1 MKSASGPALPSP
13 ARRRA
18 ALRTAGTV
26 VAVLAGVWP
35 YPEALPATGESS
47 GFEAKT
53 LEDALAASGTAG
65 AQFTDAIE
73 LKAPD
78 LAENSAIVHVE
89 VHSHLPDTRT
99 IWLFAEKN
107 PQPLVARFDLLPGLE
122 PRLAVRIKM
131 AESAFLRVVV
141 LAGDRLY
148 VTRRETR
155 VTLGGCAG

>member
-1 MKSASGPALPSP
+1 MLHAVGVMA
-13 ARRRA
+13 A
-18 ALRTAGTV
+18 ALAG
-26 VAVLAGVWP
+26 LCPWP
-35 YPEALPATGESS
+35 KAAAAARDTS

-53 LEDALAASGTAG
+53 LDEALEASGTTQ
-65 AQFTDAIE
+65 AQPSDAIE

-89 VHSHLPDTRT
+89 IQSHLPDTRT

-141 LAGDRLY
+141 LAGERLY
-148 VTRRETR
+148 MTRRETK

>member
-1 MKSASGPALPSP
+1 MRHASRPGLSFA

-18 ALRTAGTV
+18 LLRAAG
-26 VAVLAGVWP
+26 AMAAALAGLCPWP
-35 YPEALPATGESS
+35 RALAAARNASA
-47 GFEAKT
+47 FDAKT
-53 LEDALAASGTAG
+53 LEEALANSGTAE
-65 AQFTDAIE
+65 AQPSEAIE

-89 VHSHLPDTRT
+89 IHSHLADTRI

-141 LAGDRLY
+141 LAGERLY
-148 VTRRETR
+148 MTRRETK